1 MLENEIY
8 NSLNKKFD
16 ELKDSFFQSNTDF
29 GCRFFFVDNLLPEE
43 TAIKIS
49 NKFPSTG
56 NMRYLNSYREKKY
69 TSKDFNKFDNIL
81 EETALAL
88 QSKKVIEII
97 EKITCIKQQV
107 GDPMFYAGGLSAM
120 SYKNFLNPHID
131 NSHNYQ
137 QSHYRTLNLLYYVTQ
152 DWTSKDGGH
161 LELWDK
167 NVKKN
172 KTIESSFN
180 RLIVMETNPLSW
192 HSVSRVTNK
201 VKARNCISNYYF
213 SKISPINKSYSNVTS
228 FNGRPGQILNRIIC
242 KVDNKIRQSIRFFKK
257 KGFSK
262 IDLNIQN

>member
-8 NSLNKKFD
+8 RSLDTKFD
-16 ELKDSFFQSNTDF
+16 ALKIFFTQSNADF
-29 GCRFFFVDNLLPEE
+29 GCRYFFLDNLLSEE
-43 TAIKIS
+43 TAIKIA
-49 NKFPSTG
+49 NTFPST
-56 NMRYLNSYREKKY
+56 NKMRFLNSHREKKY
-69 TSKDFNKFDNIL
+69 TTKDFNNFDNIL

-97 EKITCIKQQV
+97 EKITGIKQQV

-167 NVKKN
+167 GVKNN
-172 KTIESSFN
+172 KTIESLFN

-192 HSVSRVTNK
+192 HSVSQVTNK
-201 VKARNCISNYYF
+201 FKARNCISNYYF

-228 FNGRPGQILNRIIC
+228 FNGRPNQLLNRFIC
-242 KVDNKIRQSIRFFKK
+242 KLDNKIRQTLRVFKK

-262 IDLNIQN
+262 IDLNTKN